1 MRAIGITEFG
11 GNDKLKVLEVA
22 KPTAGAGELLI
33 KVVAA
38 GVNPVDYKIREGYLQ
53 KALPHAFPLVLGWDC
68 AGTVEE
74 VGSGVRG
81 FKAGD
86 AVFAYCRKP
95 TVQWGSFAEY
105 IAVPAENA
113 APKPK
118 LLSFA
123 EAATVPLA
131 ALTAWQML
139 FDVAKLMPGQSVLVH
154 AAAGGVGGYGVE
166 FAHWRKAESIA
177 TAQTHNHEY
186 VRNLGA
192 RRIVDY
198 QVQDFRTACR
208 EAYPNGVD
216 VVLDCV
222 GGETLKRSAE
232 VVKKGGVIV
241 SIVDQTDAKALGR
254 TDITFAYH
262 FVQPNQKQ
270 LTDIGHLIDEKYV
283 TPHLTKELPLDQA
296 GKALEMMH
304 DGHTRGKVALQILRH

>member
-11 GNDKLKVLEVA
+11 GNDKLKVLEVG
-22 KPTAGAGELLI
+22 KPQAGSGEILI

-74 VGSGVRG
+74 VGAGVRG
-81 FKAGD
+81 FRVGD
-86 AVFAYCRKP
+86 AVYAYCRKP
-95 TVQWGSFAEY
+95 TVQWGAFAEY
-105 IAVPAENA
+105 VVVPQENA
-113 APKPK
+113 AAKPK

-166 FAHWRKAESIA
+166 LAHWRRAEVIA
-177 TAQTHNHEY
+177 TAQTANHEY
-186 VRNLGA
+186 VHKLGA
-192 RRIVDY
+192 KRVVDY
-198 QVQDFRTACR
+198 QVQDFRHEVKAL
-208 EAYPNGVD
+208 YPEGVD
-216 VVLDCV
+216 VALDCV
-222 GGETLKRSAE
+222 GGETLKRTAE

-254 TDITFAYH
+254 PDITFAYH

-270 LTDIGHLIDEKYV
+270 LADIGHLLDEKYI
-283 TPHLTKELPLDQA
+283 TPHLTHELPLDQA
-296 GKALEMMH
+296 SKALEMMH
-304 DGHTRGKVALQILRH
+304 GGHTRGKIALQILRH